1 MKQRISVRQLT
12 EIDIMK
18 QREFFIS
25 LENSTNYREVGN
37 YFIPPNIGQMIE
49 YVGGWSALLAIF
61 CWLMGKDLADTL
73 WKSCKFLLNK
83 HGAYEIRKSN

>member
-25 LENSTNYREVGN
+25 LKNSTNYREKGN
-37 YFIPPNIGQMIE
+37 YFVPPSIGQMME
-49 YVGGWSALLAIF
+49 FLPKYLVFRAIIL
-61 CWLMGKDLADTL
+61 WLFGKKLADTL

-83 HGAYEIRKSN
+83 RGVYEI